1 MIKKAIYAA
10 AGIVFAISLFLQL
23 PYLSRI
29 SFAATESAGEAV
41 LEVNSG
47 RLLFARNPEKKLP
60 MASTTKILTAI
71 LVIEEDDLDEV
82 VRIPEEAVGVE
93 GSSIYL
99 VAGETMTR
107 KDLLYGLMLRS
118 GNDCAETLAI
128 LHSGSIEKFADC
140 MNEKA
145 MQIGAQDSH
154 FMNPHGLP
162 APQHYTTAKDLAM
175 IAAYALRNDIF
186 SEIVA
191 CKSYTIPDGGC
202 GYPRLLQNKNK
213 MLYSY
218 SDADGVKTGYT
229 KEAGR
234 CLVTS
239 ATR

>member
-29 SFAATESAGEAV
+29 SFATTESAGEAV

-140 MNEKA
+140 MNKKS
-145 MQIGAQDSH
+145 GANWGARQS
-154 FMNPHGLP
+154 FCES
-162 APQHYTTAKDLAM
+162 ARTSCATTLYDGK
-175 IAAYALRNDIF
+175 RSGNDRSIR
-186 SEIVA
+186 SS
-191 CKSYTIPDGGC
+191 K
-202 GYPRLLQNKNK
+202 
-213 MLYSY
+213 
-218 SDADGVKTGYT
+218 
-229 KEAGR
+229 
-234 CLVTS
+234 
-239 ATR
+239 